1 MNVLATAKTIQNPG
15 FATKYLCKYLTMYT
29 WKSYCCRQITFLL
42 FLKIITH
49 LKFELT
55 SEWKRPHVSNL
66 TAKSKG
72 SAASP
77 SCTVLL
83 QLVSWAWPLTYITP
97 WKLGSDTLT
106 VTETP
111 SAKQLTIISGRG
123 KSLGGGLGLG
133 MGTRKKGTWY
143 YASKFKKYMPYII

>member
-1 MNVLATAKTIQNPG
+1 MQISDYVHMDVL
-15 FATKYLCKYLTMYT
+15 
-29 WKSYCCRQITFLL
+29 LL
-42 FLKIITH
+42 SPNNISILKKITH

-133 MGTRKKGTWY
+133 MGTRKKGTRY
-143 YASKFKKYMPYII
+143 VSSFYPRARSSAGLDINIFQCQTSINFQNI

>member
-1 MNVLATAKTIQNPG
+1 MSEWLS
-15 FATKYLCKYLTMYT
+15 C
-29 WKSYCCRQITFLL
+29 
-42 FLKIITH
+42 
-49 LKFELT
+49 ELT
-55 SEWKRPHVSNL
+55 SEWKRPQVSNL

-83 QLVSWAWPLTYITP
+83 QLVSWAWPFTYITP

-133 MGTRKKGTWY
+133 MGTRKKGTRYVSSFFQIYAIY
-143 YASKFKKYMPYII
+143 YIKYNLVDEIMRLLAVVHECSHS